1 MKPHPISDPTRSID
15 RRRFLLAALAAGTA
29 LPAANALVRPARA
42 ASRRKS
48 PNERLNLAVIGL
60 GGQGLY
66 DLREAAT
73 ENSAP
78 TENVVALCDVDAA
91 HLDRA
96 VAKYPHLK
104 NAKKFDDFRRVL
116 DLDNLDG
123 VVVATPDFAHAI
135 VVVAALKRKLPV
147 YSEKPLTKTIR
158 ELRTLLDATAQAGVP
173 TQTGNQIHAGSNYRR
188 AVDIVRAGVL
198 GPVRRVYIWQKT
210 SVKGLKLVKNASV
223 PPGLNYDLWLGPVA
237 YRPFNPAF
245 FHFDWRY
252 WWDFGGGHLAD
263 FCCHYMDV
271 PFWALDLKYPE
282 TIQAWGKKT
291 HDGDNDMPDAM
302 RVEYEFAAR
311 GDKPPV
317 HLTWYQGIY
326 EPEWLSV
333 YGKRSAALFE
343 GENGRLLVDYGTRKL
358 YLEPGLEAPDVPQTI
373 PDSPG
378 HHKEWTNAIKTGSKT
393 SSPFEYGGLLTES
406 GLLGNVSY
414 RVGQKKLSWDP
425 LSARVTNCPD
435 AAKYLESEYRSGW
448 TL

>member
-1 MKPHPISDPTRSID
+1 MNLFATSNPLHS
-15 RRRFLLAALAAGTA
+15 RRKFLSAALAAGTA
-29 LPAANALVRPARA
+29 LASPGALVRPVRA
-42 ASRRKS
+42 AGPRKS
-48 PNERLNLAVIGL
+48 PNEKLNLAVIGL

-66 DLREAAT
+66 DLREVST
-73 ENSAP
+73 EQGVP

-96 VAKYPHLK
+96 AAKYPH
-104 NAKKFDDFRRVL
+104 AKKFDDFRRVL

-123 VVVATPDFAHAI
+123 VVVATPDFAHAV

-147 YSEKPLTKTIR
+147 YSEKPLTKTIH
-158 ELRTLLDATAQAGVP
+158 ELRTLLAAAAQAGVP

-198 GPVRRVYIWQKT
+198 GPVRRVYIWQQT
-210 SVKGLKLVKNASV
+210 TVRAMKLVKNASV

-245 FHFDWRY
+245 FHFVWRY

-271 PFWALDLKYPE
+271 PFWALDLKYPT

-291 HDGDNDMPDAM
+291 YEGDNNMPDAM

-326 EPEWLSV
+326 QPEWESV
-333 YGKRSAALFE
+333 YRLKWAVLFE
-343 GENGRLLVDYGTRKL
+343 GENGRLLVDYKTRKL
-358 YLEPGLEAPDVPQTI
+358 FLEPGLEAHDVPQTI

-378 HHKEWTNAIKTGSKT
+378 HHKEWTEAIKTGSKT

-414 RVGQKKLSWDP
+414 RAGQKKLVWDP
-425 LSARVTNCPD
+425 VAARVTNCPE
-435 AAKYLESEYRSGW
+435 AAKFLQTEYRPGW

>member
-1 MKPHPISDPTRSID
+1 MSRFPESNPSLG
-15 RRRFLLAALAAGTA
+15 RRKFLSKALAAGTA
-29 LPAANALVRPARA
+29 LPAANALFRMSRA
-42 ASRRKS
+42 ATRRKD

-66 DLREAAT
+66 DLREVST
-73 ENSAP
+73 ENGVP
-78 TENVVALCDVDAA
+78 IENVVALCDVDAS
-91 HLDRA
+91 HLARA
-96 VAKYPHLK
+96 VDKYPHLK
-104 NAKKFDDFRRVL
+104 NAKTFEDFRRVL

-147 YSEKPLTKTIR
+147 YSEKPLTKTIG
-158 ELRTLLDATAQAGVP
+158 ELRTLLAASGAAGVP
-173 TQTGNQIHAGSNYRR
+173 TQTGNQIHAGRNYRR

-210 SVKGLKLVKNASV
+210 TVKAKKRVKNARV
-223 PPGLNYDLWLGPVA
+223 PRGLNYDLWLGPVS
-237 YRPFNPAF
+237 YRPFDPAF

-271 PFWALDLKYPE
+271 PFWALDLQYPA

-302 RVEYEFAAR
+302 RVEYEFPAR

-317 HLTWYQGIY
+317 HLTWYQGAY
-326 EPEWLSV
+326 QPEWVSV
-333 YGKRSAALFE
+333 YGKRSAVLFE
-343 GENGRLLVDYGTRKL
+343 GENGRLLVDYGTRRL
-358 YLEPGLEAPDVPQTI
+358 FLEPGLSARDVPQVI

-378 HHKEWTNAIKTGSKT
+378 HHREWTNAIKTGSKT

-414 RVGQKKLSWDP
+414 RVGQKKLAWDP
-425 LSARVTNCPD
+425 IAARATNCPE
-435 AAKYLESEYRSGW
+435 AAKFLQSEYRAGW

>member
-1 MKPHPISDPTRSID
+1 MMNGHKTSNASLS
-15 RRRFLLAALAAGTA
+15 RRNFLSAALAAGTA
-29 LPAANALVRPARA
+29 LPATDALLRPLRA
-42 ASRRKS
+42 ASRGKS

-66 DLREAAT
+66 DLHEAST
-73 ENSAP
+73 QNSVP
-78 TENVVALCDVDAA
+78 TENVVAICDVDAA

-96 VAKYPHLK
+96 VNKYPHLK
-104 NAKKFDDFRRVL
+104 PAKRFDDYRRVL

-135 VVVAALKRKLPV
+135 VVVAALKRRLPV
-147 YSEKPLTKTIR
+147 YSEKPLTKTIA
-158 ELRTLLDATAQAGVP
+158 ELRTLLAASAQSGVP
-173 TQTGNQIHAGSNYRR
+173 TQTGNQIHAGRNYRR

-210 SVKGLKLVKNASV
+210 SVRGLKLAKNPSV
-223 PPGLNYDLWLGPVA
+223 PPSLNYDLWLGPVS

-271 PFWALDLKYPE
+271 PFWALDLKYP
-282 TIQAWGKKT
+282 TSIQAWGKKT
-291 HDGDNDMPDAM
+291 HDGDNNMPDAM

-326 EPEWLSV
+326 QPEWVSV
-333 YGKRSAALFE
+333 YDKKSAVLFE
-343 GENGRLLVDYGTRKL
+343 GENGRLLVDYGSRKL
-358 YLEPGLEAPDVPQTI
+358 FLEPGLESHDVPQVI

-414 RVGQKKLSWDP
+414 RAGQKKLVWDP
-425 LSARVTNCPD
+425 IAARVTNCPEAD
-435 AAKYLESEYRSGW
+435 QYLHSEYRAGW
-448 TL
+448 SL

>member
-1 MKPHPISDPTRSID
+1 MNLFATSNPSLS
-15 RRRFLLAALAAGTA
+15 RRKFLSAALAAGTA
-29 LPAANALVRPARA
+29 LSAPGALLRPVRA
-42 ASRRKS
+42 AGRRKS
-48 PNERLNLAVIGL
+48 PNEKLNLAVIGL

-66 DLREAAT
+66 DLREVST
-73 ENSAP
+73 EHGVP

-96 VAKYPHLK
+96 AAKYPH
-104 NAKKFDDFRRVL
+104 AKKFDDFRRVL

-147 YSEKPLTKTIR
+147 YSEKPLTKTIH
-158 ELRTLLDATAQAGVP
+158 ELRTLLAAAAQAGVP
-173 TQTGNQIHAGSNYRR
+173 TQTGNQIHAGRNYRR
-188 AVDIVRAGVL
+188 AVDMVRAGVL
-198 GPVRRVYIWQKT
+198 GPVRRVYIWQQT
-210 SVKGLKLVKNASV
+210 TVRGMKLVKNASV

-245 FHFDWRY
+245 FHFVWRY

-271 PFWALDLKYPE
+271 PFWALDLKYPT

-291 HDGDNDMPDAM
+291 YDGDNNMPDAM

-317 HLTWYQGIY
+317 HLTWYQGVY
-326 EPEWLSV
+326 EPEWISV
-333 YGKRSAALFE
+333 YGKRSAVLFE
-343 GENGRLLVDYGTRKL
+343 GERGRLLVDYGTRKL
-358 YLEPGLEAPDVPQTI
+358 FLEPGLEARDVPQSI

-378 HHKEWTNAIKTGSKT
+378 HHKEWTEAIKTGSKT
-393 SSPFEYGGLLTES
+393 SSSFEYGGLLTES

-414 RVGQKKLSWDP
+414 RAGQKKLVWDP
-425 LSARVTNCPD
+425 AAARVTNCPE
-435 AAKYLESEYRSGW
+435 AAKFLQTEYRPGW